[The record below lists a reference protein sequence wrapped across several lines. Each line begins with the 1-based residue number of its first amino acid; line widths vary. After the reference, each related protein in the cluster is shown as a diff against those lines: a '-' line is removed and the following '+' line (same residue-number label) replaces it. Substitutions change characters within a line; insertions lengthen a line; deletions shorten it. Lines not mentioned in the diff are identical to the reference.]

1 MIEEGN
7 YSHSLIFLVGFSL
20 LFYICC
26 QKYLRMNRLPCITI
40 TSEYR
45 IYRFNQQVSKTKITD
60 NLASLLASR
69 IYLSLPSSE
78 AFFDG
83 TQPQLTSAPR
93 DSISIDDD
101 DDDEEAMEVDSH
113 EHDWRFAEFT
123 AANLG
128 RQQATTIP
136 QLLTAGHYKLS
147 SF

>member
-1 MIEEGN
+1 M
-7 YSHSLIFLVGFSL
+7 

-69 IYLSLPSSE
+69 IYLSRPSSE